1 MKKKRHSI
9 KDIAKELKVST
20 TTVSFVLNG
29 KAKQMGIS
37 EKLTERIIRYTDLIG
52 YKPNQLAKSLR
63 TGKSKIIVFMVE
75 DIANYFFAKIAR
87 LIEDM
92 AYERGYKVLFCS
104 NENNDQ
110 KSKDLINL
118 FKERNVDGYI
128 IIPSPGI
135 KEEITDLLKESIPVV
150 LFDRYFPEL
159 ETDYVV
165 INNEL
170 ASYSATSHLIENDF
184 HKIGFIT
191 INTAQIQMFD
201 RKKGYQRAI
210 QEEDLEENILEID
223 YTNSETRNKELIKSY
238 FQTEELDAVY
248 FAANY
253 LTQYGLEVIKNDF
266 PEFFENKAVITFDDH
281 DFFRIHSPSISAISQ
296 PREDLA
302 RNLMDLMLSQL
313 ENSELAERQIVLNA
327 NLRPRES
334 TLKKSR

>member
-37 EKLTERIIRYTDLIG
+37 EKLADRIIKYTDLIG

-135 KEEITDLLKESIPVV
+135 KGEIANLLKEGIPVV

-170 ASYSATSHLIENDF
+170 ASYNATKHLIENDF

-191 INTAQIQMFD
+191 INTDQIQMFD

-253 LTQYGLEVIKNDF
+253 LTQYGLEVIKNGF